1 MFGCV
6 PPMLNAW
13 IKQHEIN
20 SVTRDG
26 LSIDPCERIK
36 SLKREVKELRRAN
49 QIRKLASAFF
59 TQVQLD
65 RQLKPH
71 KKSTQT
77 FIWVLFHQVFLV
89 GSTSFELV
97 TPAV

>member
-6 PPMLNAW
+6 PPMLNTW
-13 IKQHEIN
+13 IKQHVID

-49 QIRKLASAFF
+49 QIRKLASGFF
-59 TQVQLD
+59 TQAQLE

-71 KKSTQT
+71 KKAPRLSSGCF
-77 FIWVLFHQVFLV
+77 FIRYFWWAVQVSNL
-89 GSTSFELV
+89 
-97 TPAV
+97 